1 VTTAATSMHSATN
14 WRMRLRGRSLIVCT
28 GLAGG
33 SRGCDPGCA
42 AISGGAT
49 TIARA
54 VGERH
59 GTPAQGQDDARRSR
73 LTVCSRGRAPGIV
86 DSSDDVAAAV
96 GYVVERSLLDQ
107 RQIAVIM
114 ELFLWQADDAD
125 RLRRESRCSTLGGAS
140 SSRCSA
146 ARQPRGR

>member
-1 VTTAATSMHSATN
+1 M
-14 WRMRLRGRSLIVCT
+14 
-28 GLAGG
+28 
-33 SRGCDPGCA
+33 
-42 AISGGAT
+42 
-49 TIARA
+49 
-54 VGERH
+54 
-59 GTPAQGQDDARRSR
+59 R
-73 LTVCSRGRAPGIV
+73 LTVCSRGRAPSLLGIV

-146 ARQPRGR
+146 VRPRGRLGRTRSSPNAAPHRYLHEPSFRPIRKDGAATQRFRRGVRIA